1 MTRGGGGVTS
11 LGQSPKKYQQSYSG
25 GDTIPTVNPIP
36 SHTFI
41 IASSGRST
49 YHHVILISTDSFK
62 GKVHRK
68 KSKKKVLVLCMYVCL
83 AENVELLVFFY
94 FFFAPSP

>member
-68 KSKKKVLVLCMYVCL
+68 KSKKKLLVLCMYAMRSQKC
-83 AENVELLVFFY
+83 
-94 FFFAPSP
+94 

>member
-49 YHHVILISTDSFK
+49 YHHVMLISRDSFK
-62 GKVHRK
+62 GAFKDVSGQR
-68 KSKKKVLVLCMYVCL
+68 CPF
-83 AENVELLVFFY
+83 LLDTQ
-94 FFFAPSP
+94 S